1 MIARPSWFDTMLG
14 RTSSAH
20 VRSETGELGD
30 HIAECPGQAFAP
42 VDPIPTRVTDAL
54 AFNAIPEWDSLAQI
68 ELILALEAAYGVSID
83 EDRMI
88 ELTSVAAI
96 RTFLKD
102 GSAGA

>member
-1 MIARPSWFDTMLG
+1 LAKPLEEVIAGTFRIS
-14 RTSSAH
+14 
-20 VRSETGELGD
+20 
-30 HIAECPGQAFAP
+30 
-42 VDPIPTRVTDAL
+42 PTRVTDAL
-54 AFNAIPEWDSLAQI
+54 AFNAIPEWDSLAHV

-102 GSAGA
+102 GRAGA